1 MIASQSLPFPNFS
14 EDYRKQVKDTIKYPP
29 EGSPDMDKKSETESP
44 STPYSYRY
52 IAISLLMKGSL
63 LCCIFIAL
71 MGLSTPVTAQNTE
84 DNDPRDVEI
93 GAGGNIR
100 LEKPYRTELEE
111 AFKWHAHLLWESRYV
126 TEGRDNLSG
135 KGIFSAST
143 EFNYKDINIVPWI
156 ADAINADYSEF
167 NLNIV
172 YATQLLDNL
181 EFFVGYNYIRARES
195 GSRSHDN
202 EINFDLAYF
211 YEKQFQIVTNV
222 YYSFDAEGAFAE
234 VAIKKGYRIDNAI
247 SINLRAAL
255 GFNSGYVVDGHNGI
269 NHGQLLA
276 SVSYQAIDKM
286 EVYAYASYSLAINR
300 DSNRYTGD
308 ELLGDFFWGGVGLSY
323 RF

>member
-1 MIASQSLPFPNFS
+1 MSLA
-14 EDYRKQVKDTIKYPP
+14 IKNVL
-29 EGSPDMDKKSETESP
+29 
-44 STPYSYRY
+44 
-52 IAISLLMKGSL
+52 A
-63 LCCIFIAL
+63 CIVFGVL
-71 MGLSTPVTAQNTE
+71 TGLSAPVTAQNTE

-93 GAGGNIR
+93 GTGGNIR

-111 AFKWHAHLLWESRYV
+111 EFKWHAHLLWESRYV

-135 KGIFSAST
+135 KGIISAST
-143 EFNYKDINIVPWI
+143 EFNYKDINIVPWV
-156 ADAINADYSEF
+156 ADAINTDYSEF

-172 YATQLLDNL
+172 YATKLLENL
-181 EFFVGYNYIRARES
+181 DFFVGYNYIQARES
-195 GSRSHDN
+195 GRSSNDN

-234 VAIKKGYRIDNAI
+234 VAIKKGYRIDKTF
-247 SINLRAAL
+247 SINLRAVI

-276 SVSYQAIDKM
+276 RASYQLIDEM
-286 EVYAYASYSLAINR
+286 EVYAYTGYNLAINR
-300 DSNRYTGD
+300 DNSRYAGD
-308 ELLGDFFWGGVGLSY
+308 ELLRDFFWGGAGLSY